1 MRIDRVRLVHVPLQ
15 LVSPLRTAAGDH
27 TSRTALL
34 VEITADDGTVG
45 WGENVAPEGAFYTG
59 ETAALS
65 LAYMRDQLVPGLVD
79 DGDDYDDDI
88 DDDFD
93 DGDSVRMPMAD
104 HAVSSALA
112 DVETRQRGVPL
123 AAAVGRKDVTRVQV
137 GAVVGMHSTIDQ
149 MVDEA
154 MLRVGE
160 GYRRIKVKIAPGRD
174 VEVVGA
180 VRAALPSDVDLHVDA
195 NGAYGR
201 GDIDHLGF
209 LDKFAV
215 GLVEQPF
222 AHDDL
227 ETHARL
233 SRAISTPVCLDE
245 SVSGLVDAMDAIAT
259 AACSVINVKPSRVGG
274 FHQATAILRLC
285 AENGIDAWVGGMLE
299 SGIGR
304 AGCLALA
311 THPACTMTADLSA
324 SNRYFVADVTAPFS
338 LVEGC
343 LEVPRGP
350 GLGVE
355 PLPEVLAAPSTVI
368 ETVFQR

>member
-15 LVSPLRTAAGDH
+15 LVAPLRTSAGDH
-27 TSRTALL
+27 TSRTAVL

-59 ETAALS
+59 ETSAAS
-65 LAYMRDQLVPGLVD
+65 LAYLREVLVPGLVNE
-79 DGDDYDDDI
+79 GDDDYLDDD
-88 DDDFD
+88 DDMF
-93 DGDSVRMPMAD
+93 MPMAD

-123 AAAVGRKDVTRVQV
+123 AAAVGRRDVTRVHV
-137 GAVVGMHSTIDQ
+137 GAVVGMHSSIDQ
-149 MVDEA
+149 VVEEA
-154 MLRVGE
+154 MQRVAE
-160 GYRRIKVKIAPGRD
+160 GYSRVKVKIAPGRD
-174 VEVVGA
+174 VDVVAA
-180 VRAALPSDVDLHVDA
+180 VRNAMPQSVDLHVDA

-201 GDIDHLGF
+201 DDLSHLAF
-209 LDKFAV
+209 LDRFGV

-222 AHDDL
+222 PAGDL
-227 ETHARL
+227 ELHGRL
-233 SRAISTPVCLDE
+233 SRSISTPVGLDE
-245 SVSGLVDAMDAIAT
+245 SVSGLVDAMDAIAS
-259 AACSVINVKPSRVGG
+259 AACSVINVKPARVGG
-274 FHQATAILRLC
+274 FHQATGILRLC

-304 AGCLALA
+304 AGCVALA

-324 SNRYFVADVTAPFS
+324 SSRYFVSDVTEPFG
-338 LVEGC
+338 LVDGY

-355 PLPEVLAAPSTVI
+355 PLPEVLARPSTVI
-368 ETVFQR
+368 ETVFER